1 VGALPS
7 SKKACSSAGSASRS
21 PATDGS
27 VNEDRAEGK
36 GELTVLTEEEPV
48 AKVALEVV
56 ERGIADKVA
65 ILAVL
70 ERAVGPA
77 GAVEGVVLHG
87 DDVHGGEMRELA
99 RRPRV
104 FIHVCATEQVQTN
117 KQAKSGDFMDNT

>member
-7 SKKACSSAGSASRS
+7 SKKAWSSAGSASRS
-21 PATDGS
+21 PATNGS
-27 VNEDRAEGK
+27 VNEELAEEAGA
-36 GELTVLTEEEPV
+36 LTVLTKEEPV

-56 ERGIADKVA
+56 ERGIADEVA

-87 DDVHGGEMRELA
+87 DNVHGGE
-99 RRPRV
+99 
-104 FIHVCATEQVQTN
+104 
-117 KQAKSGDFMDNT
+117 